1 MNTSNRYGL
10 TDYAALLLRLSLGA
24 MYLTHAQLKTFTFT
38 LPGAAAFFEKVGFAG
53 WMVYPVVAAE
63 VVGGLLL
70 ILGIKSRWV
79 ALALVPILAAPP
91 GATAGC
97 SPPPAAAGS
106 TRYS

>member
-38 LPGAAAFFEKVGFAG
+38 LPGTAAFFEKVGFAG

-79 ALALVPILAAPP
+79 TGPMP
-91 GATAGC
+91 
-97 SPPPAAAGS
+97 
-106 TRYS
+106 

>member
-79 ALALVPILAAPP
+79 TGPMP
-91 GATAGC
+91 
-97 SPPPAAAGS
+97 
-106 TRYS
+106 